1 MQRTHPKGEP
11 RRRYG
16 AAAWLMAA
24 ALVFLCLSGC
34 SGKVYDPGG
43 GTLTLAPA
51 ASSTDAETGIRDL
64 FADSELTLRGEFLNT
79 GKSDAILFLVGEEV
93 ILVDTGDEDDFD
105 TIRGQLATRGI
116 TAIDHLILTHFDN
129 DHIGSAAQILQNFRV
144 DRVYM
149 PDYVRDSAR
158 YRRLMAALEAS
169 THTEACRVTEEMVI
183 ELSGGEM
190 RIQPTALYESGLILG
205 DDDSHPYEEN
215 DLSLI
220 TEISFGQVN
229 FLLMGDAEQARI
241 EEFLAG
247 KGETL
252 SYDLIKIPHHGGYDK
267 AVKALLNRCEGLAYC
282 VVHVAEAT
290 DVERKL
296 ISAMKDSGAEIFYTY
311 DGCGT
316 IVSDGERMAF
326 IQRGE

>member
-1 MQRTHPKGEP
+1 MQRTHPKGELG
-11 RRRYG
+11 RRYG

-34 SGKVYDPGG
+34 SGEVYAPNG

-51 ASSTDAETGIRDL
+51 ESSTDADILDL
-64 FADSELTLRGEFLNT
+64 FADSEHTLRGEFLNT
-79 GKSDAILFLVGEEV
+79 GKSDAILLRVGATV
-93 ILVDTGDEDDFD
+93 ILVDTGDEDDYE
-105 TIRGQLATRGI
+105 TIRDRLSARGI

-169 THTEACRVTEEMVI
+169 THTEVCRVTADTVV

-190 RIQPTALYESGLILG
+190 RIQPTALYESGLSLG

-215 DLSLI
+215 DFSLI
-220 TEISFGQVN
+220 TEISFGQTQL
-229 FLLMGDAEQARI
+229 LLMGDAEQARL

-247 KGETL
+247 KDEVL

-267 AVKALLNRCEGLAYC
+267 AVKDLLARCEGLAYC
-282 VVHVAEAT
+282 VVHAAEAA

-311 DGCGT
+311 DGHGT
-316 IVSDGERMAF
+316 FVSDGERMAF
-326 IQRGE
+326 VQSGG